1 MKLIKKLKATVKSI
15 SWPSFKMILKDT
27 ALVVVVA
34 GLISLVILG
43 LSFGVDKIFFMFL

>member
-1 MKLIKKLKATVKSI
+1 MKLIRKIKATIKSI